1 MIPKKIKAMFYSDCP
16 ITKRPLFSWMKT
28 AGLPLQL
35 LLVMVIVITVC
46 ARVIPL
52 EMQKRIINEAITLKN
67 TDLLL
72 IYCLIFVGA
81 VIVASGLKFVIT
93 IIQTRIAQKVL
104 VSLRK
109 ELYAHIL
116 TLPLSYFRKTPP
128 GTLVSALVTEVA
140 PTGELIGMALA
151 VPLINILTFVAFLG
165 YLLWLNWL
173 LTLVAMS
180 VYPFTMFIIPK
191 LQQRSNKANKQRV
204 RTTRELSGIITE
216 TITGI
221 HEVHANGSF
230 AIENNKYGA
239 FVEKLF
245 KIRITWNI
253 YKQGAKIVSNFS
265 NNFGPFLILL
275 MGGYLTI
282 HGRIDLGGLMAFLA
296 ANEKLFDPWKEI
308 MEFYQVYQD
317 ASVRYKQ
324 TMEFL
329 DERPEFDA
337 FPTGRPVVKLE
348 GGVTAENLDFTV
360 EGNIRLLKNVD
371 LSLKKGE
378 HLALVGFS
386 GSGKSTLARCLGQ
399 MYTPTG
405 GKALIGGADVTTLSK
420 FDVAYNVSVVSQS
433 PYIFNGTIRE
443 NLHYSVNAINQSSVE
458 GIEKIEPS
466 LDEEIAILQQCGIFA
481 DVLRFGLGSLLNQED
496 VINFGPKIIR
506 IRDTFREDFADQL
519 GDKVEFFDETKFL
532 KYLTVAENLIFAS
545 TDREDYKARSLSGN
559 NEYLDFMGKEGMLAG
574 FYALGANM
582 ARECIEKLGAQEADS
597 SFYEMSPIEPEELK
611 AVRSIERKL
620 SRSGMDD
627 LQDEDKKLLLSLV
640 FSFIPGKHHLH
651 SLPEATQFMIIEGRK
666 AFRRMM
672 SAQKDSHFIF
682 YKRSEYLTDQAIM
695 ANILFGKLTSSDQEI
710 QETFSQLL
718 IQHLI
723 SEDILEEIMD
733 IGLNF
738 QVGSMG
744 DKLSGGQKQKLAI
757 ARSFLKPTPVIIM
770 DEATSALD
778 NKSQARIQR
787 LIESR
792 WKGTNTLI
800 SVVHRLDIIKD
811 FDKVAVMKSGEIV
824 EVGPYDELMEK
835 KGSLYQLVMGN
846 S

>member
-1 MIPKKIKAMFYSDCP
+1 MIPKKIKAMFKTDCP
-16 ITKRPLFSWMKT
+16 ITKRPLFSWMQT

-35 LLVMVIVITVC
+35 LLVAVIVITVV

-52 EMQKRIINEAITLKN
+52 ELQKRIINEAITLKN
-67 TDLLL
+67 TQLLL
-72 IYCLIFVGA
+72 IYCLFFVGS

-104 VSLRK
+104 VTLRK

-173 LTLVAMS
+173 LALVAMS
-180 VYPFTMFIIPK
+180 VYPFTMFIVPK
-191 LQQRSNKANKQRV
+191 LQQRSNAANKQRV
-204 RTTRELSGIITE
+204 KTTRDLSGIITE
-216 TITGI
+216 TLTGI

-230 AIENNKYGA
+230 ALETKKYGA
-239 FVEKLF
+239 FVERLF
-245 KIRITWNI
+245 KIRIIWNI
-253 YKQGAKIVSNFS
+253 YKEGAKIVSNFN

-282 HGRIDLGGLMAFLA
+282 QGRLDLGGLMAFLA
-296 ANEKLFDPWKEI
+296 ANEKLFDPWKE
-308 MEFYQVYQD
+308 MMAFYQVYQD
-317 ASVRYKQ
+317 ASVRYVQ

-329 DERPEFDA
+329 DERPEFEA
-337 FPTGRPVVKLE
+337 FPKDRPVAKLE
-348 GGVTAENLDFTV
+348 GGVRAENLDFTV

-405 GKALIGGADVTTLSK
+405 GKALIGETDVTTLSK
-420 FDVAYNVSVVSQS
+420 FDVAYNVSVVSQA

-443 NLHYSVNAINQSSVE
+443 NLHYSVNAISQSSVA
-458 GIEKIEPS
+458 GIEKIEPT

-481 DVLRFGLGSLLNQED
+481 DVLRFGLGSLLSQED
-496 VINFGPKIIR
+496 VKIYGPRIIR
-506 IRDTFREDFADQL
+506 IRDSFRKDFADQL
-519 GDKVEFFDETKFL
+519 GDNVEFFDETKFL
-532 KYLTVAENLIFAS
+532 KYLTIAENLIFAS
-545 TDREDYKARSLSGN
+545 TDREDYQVSSLSEN
-559 NEYLDFMGKEGMLAG
+559 REYLDFMNKEGLLTG
-574 FYALGANM
+574 FYALGANIV
-582 ARECIEKLGAQEADS
+582 RECIDCLGTREAES
-597 SFYEMSPIEPEELK
+597 SFYETSPVEPEELK
-611 AVRSIERKL
+611 AVRRVERKL

-627 LQDEDKKLLLSLV
+627 LHDDDKKLLLSLV
-640 FSFIPGKHHLH
+640 FRFIPGKHQLH

-672 SAQKDSHFIF
+672 SAQNDSRFVF

-695 ANILFGKLTSSDQEI
+695 ANILFGKLTTSDPQV
-710 QETFSQLL
+710 QETFSQFL

-723 SEDILEEIMD
+723 SEDILEEIVD

-757 ARSFLKPTPVIIM
+757 ARSFLKKAPVIIM

-800 SVVHRLDIIKD
+800 SVVHRLDIIKN

-824 EVGPYDELMEK
+824 EIGPYDELMEK